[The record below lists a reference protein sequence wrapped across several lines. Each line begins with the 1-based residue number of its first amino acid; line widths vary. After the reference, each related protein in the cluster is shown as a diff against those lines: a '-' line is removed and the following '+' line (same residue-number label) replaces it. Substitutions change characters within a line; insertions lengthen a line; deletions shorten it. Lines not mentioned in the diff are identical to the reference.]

1 LPPYLWIL
9 TLSLVAASYLQIN
22 PWTQLLSLFRI
33 CYKAK
38 NIMTTETFKVFMY
51 LIFIYRN
58 IYLLKAII
66 TIYIEKLKNLINI
79 KKKRVIPFKYK
90 KKTKK
95 NYITQTWLGPTH
107 SDSRDV
113 LTFMEDARE
122 MWQWILLLLLWWQLH
137 QIIANAGRFLFNKDT
152 TRTNSLRGL

>member
-9 TLSLVAASYLQIN
+9 TLSLAAASYLQIN

-33 CYKAK
+33 CYEAK

-58 IYLLKAII
+58 PYLLKAII

-79 KKKRVIPFKYK
+79 
-90 KKTKK
+90 
-95 NYITQTWLGPTH
+95 N
-107 SDSRDV
+107 
-113 LTFMEDARE
+113 
-122 MWQWILLLLLWWQLH
+122 
-137 QIIANAGRFLFNKDT
+137 
-152 TRTNSLRGL
+152 

>member
-1 LPPYLWIL
+1 MYAAAAKCRTDTALTLTSFNSSKQSSIFLETFYLPPYLWIL
-9 TLSLVAASYLQIN
+9 TFSLVAASYLQIN

-90 KKTKK
+90 KKQKK
-95 NYITQTWLGPTH
+95 N
-107 SDSRDV
+107 
-113 LTFMEDARE
+113 
-122 MWQWILLLLLWWQLH
+122 
-137 QIIANAGRFLFNKDT
+137 
-152 TRTNSLRGL
+152 